1 MSYSQTPVAWGKRH
15 IAGSSLELL
24 ASFLTVQLMDAA
36 IQIQGPKAAGHVTLT
51 SDLKGHQAGLLLG
64 FLSIAY
70 VPRRQICC

>member
-1 MSYSQTPVAWGKRH
+1 
-15 IAGSSLELL
+15 
-24 ASFLTVQLMDAA
+24 MDAA

-70 VPRRQICC
+70 VPRTQVCC